1 MTARPAPTTPLV
13 DDAERNDT
21 LAARRLG
28 RTGLTLTAA
37 SFALTVVVALLG
49 PSLMEPAIPGHAG
62 QPPWSLSAHP
72 SPYLIVALAGAAILT
87 AIAGL
92 IFSLNALRRSWPGP
106 ARLIMLAGILGA
118 AVLAFLPPF
127 GSSDHLSYAAYGR
140 MAVTGHDPFT
150 TTPAMLARLGDPVG
164 RAVQDW
170 RTSPSVYGPV
180 AVAGQ
185 ALAAW
190 IGGTSVKLIVFVLSA
205 LNVAAFAGT
214 GLILHWLTRG
224 DRTRQLRVALLW
236 TANPLL
242 LLVLIAGA
250 HVDAQA
256 IVFGVAAVAVAT
268 AALRPE
274 AGLRRVAL
282 AGVAVGALLGLGF
295 AIKVTTALL
304 GAGIAIGLL
313 VSSRSLSRPVPA
325 GGSGGSSPRA
335 STATL
340 AALGAGF
347 VAIVVVALIP
357 WGTRMFVPALRA
369 GSFTSIGSPWR
380 LVRSA
385 LHPFIGEN
393 AAEDAVKAA
402 SILLALALLI
412 LLLRSVGSKGD
423 DPLPTPENGFGTQIR
438 DAAGPVLLA
447 GAFIVVFAWLLAW
460 PYVLPWYD
468 GLAWALLAA
477 LPASRLDWLL
487 LARTGALAIGYL
499 PARGI
504 ALPAG
509 LGWLESVVRTA
520 ITPAALLVIIV
531 LTALWLRA
539 GPGKTGLQVRTRSP
553 LL

>member
-1 MTARPAPTTPLV
+1 VTARPAPTTPLV

-49 PSLMEPAIPGHAG
+49 PSLMEPALPGRAG

-504 ALPAG
+504 ALPVG

>member
-1 MTARPAPTTPLV
+1 VTARPAPTTPLV

-49 PSLMEPAIPGHAG
+49 PSLMEPALPGHAG

-236 TANPLL
+236 TANALL

-347 VAIVVVALIP
+347 VAIVVAALIP

-504 ALPAG
+504 ALPVG